1 MIVILKNRD
10 INVGLIL
17 LQEFM
22 QRELPISL
30 SYAMAKTIRKI
41 KGFAETIGEERQKLV
56 VKHQQIDADD
66 RPIHT
71 DDGVKLEDPT
81 AFISDVE
88 ELMNQTNEV
97 DVYQIKL
104 SKLLELKDGKGKV
117 IRPSIQEIDGLLLL
131 SMIDEDKEEEPE
143 EVDYR
148 EDDVK

>member
-30 SYAMAKTIRKI
+30 SYAMAKTIRKM
-41 KGFAETIGEERQKLV
+41 KRFAELIEEKRQKLV
-56 VKHQQIDADD
+56 VKHQQFDADD
-66 RPIHT
+66 SPIRT
-71 DDGVKLEDPT
+71 DNGDIKLEDPT
-81 AFISDVE
+81 AFISDIE
-88 ELMNQTNEV
+88 KLMNQTNEV

-104 SKLLELKDGKGKV
+104 SKLLGLKDGKGKV

-131 SMIDEDKEEEPE
+131 SMI
-143 EVDYR
+143 
-148 EDDVK
+148 